1 MATGSLISVICSTY
15 NRPDAL
21 AASLLGLL
29 RQADTKFEVII
40 ADDGSTQETRQIVDL
55 YRTRAP
61 IRIHH
66 VWHEDL
72 GFRLAA
78 IRNLALKYAQGEY
91 ILLLDG
97 DCIPSP
103 YWITNHRKLA
113 EDGWTVSGQRILTS
127 PDFCTEILESADF
140 AKKLDWSASHFKR
153 LSRAGKINRWQPVL
167 NLAIDS
173 FSFWRKLSPRRWQ
186 MIRGCNWGIWRKDL
200 ELVDG
205 FNEQIIGWGHED
217 ADLAI
222 RLMNAGVKFK
232 SGSFATS
239 VLHLWHK
246 EASRDHANHNWQL
259 ATSNLDEKL

>member
-1 MATGSLISVICSTY
+1 MATNSLISVICSTY

-91 ILLLDG
+91 ILQIG
-97 DCIPSP
+97 
-103 YWITNHRKLA
+103 R
-113 EDGWTVSGQRILTS
+113 
-127 PDFCTEILESADF
+127 
-140 AKKLDWSASHFKR
+140 ASCR
-153 LSRAGKINRWQPVL
+153 ERV
-167 NLAIDS
+167 
-173 FSFWRKLSPRRWQ
+173 
-186 MIRGCNWGIWRKDL
+186 
-200 ELVDG
+200 
-205 FNEQIIGWGHED
+205 
-217 ADLAI
+217 
-222 RLMNAGVKFK
+222 
-232 SGSFATS
+232 
-239 VLHLWHK
+239 
-246 EASRDHANHNWQL
+246 
-259 ATSNLDEKL
+259 